1 MNFNRTGSDV
11 NSKSNVSSLGQ
22 TLLQLIYRY
31 PGVRYRELLRMT
43 HSSNGVL
50 SYRLTQ
56 LERSQDINV
65 NRNQRVTRYYL
76 PDISIEVS
84 KIIGHTKNPISR
96 SILLLLV
103 EKGPS
108 LASEISSVTKRAPS
122 TISWYLHRLVDA
134 GIIRKGTFPSR
145 TNHRYYDVVDKTLV
159 QEVLSRYAERPVDKV
174 VGNYLEIMDEL

>member
-1 MNFNRTGSDV
+1 MNFNSTGSDV

-22 TLLQLIYRY
+22 TLLQLIYRH

-76 PDISIEVS
+76 PDI
-84 KIIGHTKNPISR
+84 P
-96 SILLLLV
+96 
-103 EKGPS
+103 
-108 LASEISSVTKRAPS
+108 
-122 TISWYLHRLVDA
+122 
-134 GIIRKGTFPSR
+134 
-145 TNHRYYDVVDKTLV
+145 
-159 QEVLSRYAERPVDKV
+159 
-174 VGNYLEIMDEL
+174 